1 MSDDKNLKKDEL
13 FSDEEIL
20 DHDYDGIKELNNGMP
35 FWLTWL
41 FVGSIMFGIIYYIHY
56 TSESAE
62 TIAQSYENSLAEHTA
77 KMESK
82 RAAVSVEDMINEL
95 NTPEAIAEG
104 NQVYTTR
111 CAACHGQAGEGG
123 IGPNLVD
130 KYWIHGDGSLSEVV
144 KVVENGVTE
153 KGMPAWGQVMGMRD
167 VITVSYY
174 IESIKGSNPPNQK
187 EAQGNLIE

>member
-56 TSESAE
+56 TTNSGLS
-62 TIAQSYENSLAEHTA
+62 IAQTYEKTLAEHTA

-82 RAAVSVEDMINEL
+82 RAAVSVEDMIKEL
-95 NTPEAIAEG
+95 NTPESIAEG
-104 NQVYTTR
+104 SEVYTTR
-111 CAACHGQAGEGG
+111 CAACHGQSGEGG

-130 KYWIHGDGSLSEVV
+130 KYWIHGDGSIAEVV
-144 KVVENGVTE
+144 KVVEHGVTE
-153 KGMPAWGQVMGMRD
+153 KGMPAWGQVMGMKD

-174 IESIKGSNPPNQK
+174 IESIKGTNPANQK